1 LGLDVIVEVH
11 TERELAAAIDTGAQV
26 IGINNRDLK
35 TFVVDLSVTERLAP
49 LLPPGVPA
57 VCESGIDSP
66 EQIRRIEKCG
76 IHVFLIGEA
85 LMREPAP
92 GQKLNEL
99 LQD

>member
-1 LGLDVIVEVH
+1 VIVEVH

-49 LLPPGVPA
+49 LLPPATPA
-57 VCESGIDSP
+57 VCESGIDSL
-66 EQIRRIEKCG
+66 EQIRRIEKYG
-76 IHVFLIGEA
+76 IHVFLIGES
-85 LMREPAP
+85 LMRAPAP
-92 GQKLNEL
+92 GQKLKEL